1 QDRSWKQLGGDT
13 TGKVALD
20 SELSTGGF
28 TGCLLHY
35 VLSTHFVCICSLG
48 IMAFYY
54 TATSFGVD
62 RYALWSRIRHTRSYS
77 GIIPLCK
84 IAYIPEFM
92 PAVVNIMKENA
103 ALVTLIKPQFEA
115 RRFQVR
121 NTNSYYKFCKKRR
134 DSERSYCPSRAL
146 PVKLSNCSTK
156 GLENSKSDLI
166 V

>member
-1 QDRSWKQLGGDT
+1 
-13 TGKVALD
+13 
-20 SELSTGGF
+20 
-28 TGCLLHY
+28 
-35 VLSTHFVCICSLG
+35 
-48 IMAFYY
+48 MAFNY

-62 RYALWSRIRHTRSYS
+62 RYALWSRIRHTGSYS

-121 NTNSYYKFCKKRR
+121 KGGIVKDPIVHQEIAISSLWISDFLLM
-134 DSERSYCPSRAL
+134 AL
-146 PVKLSNCSTK
+146 LVKLCNCSTK
-156 GLENSKSDLI
+156 GLENSKSELI
-166 V
+166 VRFPLRK